1 MRFDK
6 NKDPAACAAK
16 NASRYAVQG
25 VAIVEQGDRT
35 FLAATD
41 GRCLTMVRAYA
52 EDGDDASSATGR
64 IYPVAAF
71 AAARKAAK
79 RKADASLT
87 LNGAAFVQADGVRT
101 EFARIDGTFPDALG
115 IVPKTPAVGVLR
127 IDAELLARIQK
138 AMGAGAVE
146 IRVHAME
153 ANGCEVD
160 CSVPITVVPLYFA
173 GNGSDDGSRGYLMPV
188 RGD

>member
-1 MRFDK
+1 MKFDK
-6 NKDPAACAAK
+6 RRDPAACAAK
-16 NASRYAVQG
+16 DASRYAVTG
-25 VAIVEQGDRT
+25 VAVVTQGDHT

-41 GRCLTMVRAYA
+41 GKCLTLVRAHS
-52 EDGDDASSATGR
+52 EEGDDVGG

-79 RKADASLT
+79 RKDDATLA
-87 LNGAAFVQADGVRT
+87 LNGAASIEADGVRT
-101 EFARIDGTFPDALG
+101 EFAKVDGTFPDVWS
-115 IVPKTPAVGVLR
+115 IVPKAPTVGVLR

-138 AMGAGAVE
+138 AMGASAVE
-146 IRVHAME
+146 IRVHAMA

-160 CSVPITVVPLYFA
+160 PSLPLTIAPAATKGTVD
-173 GNGSDDGSRGYLMPV
+173 DDGSRGFLMPI

>member
-6 NKDPAACAAK
+6 LKDPAACAAK
-16 NASRYAVQG
+16 DTSRYAVQG
-25 VAIVEQGDRT
+25 VAIVENGDRT

-41 GRCLTMVRAYA
+41 GRCLTLVRAHT
-52 EDGDDASSATGR
+52 EDGDDASGA

-79 RKADASLT
+79 RKTEASLA
-87 LNGAAFVQADGVRT
+87 LNGAAYVQADGVRT
-101 EFARIDGTFPDALG
+101 ELARIDGTFPDALG
-115 IVPKTPAVGVLR
+115 IVPKAATVGVLR

-138 AMGAGAVE
+138 ALGASAVE

-160 CSVPITVVPLYFA
+160 CSVPITVVPIQL
-173 GNGSDDGSRGYLMPV
+173 GSTGEDDGSRGYLMPV